1 MYEQLKNL
9 QTQEQVEAITR
20 HLVGLNSING
30 TLGEVRIVQEIYRI
44 LSTFP
49 YFQQH
54 PENLWLQKIPNDP
67 IGRQNVFAFVNGMRP
82 SPQTILY
89 HSHIDTVAVEDF
101 GALKEHAFSPD
112 ELENFFCTYDNDPE
126 LQAEAQ
132 SGDWMFGRGSVD
144 MKSGAAVHIANI
156 LYFSEHR
163 EQLEGNVLLLC
174 NGDEESEHRGMVGAL
189 NELNRIQHEYGI
201 HFITAI
207 NTDFIT
213 PLYDNDPNRYIYT
226 GAAGKILPCFHIYG
240 REVHVGDTLSGI
252 DPNFISA
259 KLTERIHNQYKL
271 AEKIPGEMVLP
282 PTVLKQRDMKE
293 LYTVQTAI
301 SSHLYFNCFIY
312 EDSVATILEKFMHEA
327 KEACLEAEAYLEAQ
341 FEEYIQ
347 VTGLPTR
354 DLSWK
359 VDVTT
364 YEEYVAYLTSR
375 GIDTRAIIE
384 EVLAG
389 TQIEDLRDLSFEIVS
404 ALQAADPEKKAR
416 VILFF
421 APPFLPHNYLR
432 ADDGHDRHI
441 QSIVSSVL
449 TEVSEATGESFE
461 LKKFFPYLADGSF
474 LSLHEKKEE
483 LDPLTNN
490 LPEWGRLYDIPFDTI
505 KKLNIPSVNM
515 GVYGKDGHKWTE
527 RVYKPYSF
535 GVLPE
540 LIRKTT
546 VRMLE
551 EQESHHMP
559 KIG

>member
-1 MYEQLKNL
+1 MYEQLKNMK
-9 QTQEQVEAITR
+9 TQEQIEWITQY
-20 HLVGLNSING
+20 LVGLNSING

-49 YFQQH
+49 YFQEH
-54 PENLWLQKIPNDP
+54 PENLWLQKIPHDP
-67 IGRQNVFAFVNGMRP
+67 IGRQNVFAFVEGAHH
-82 SPQTILY
+82 SPQTVLY

-101 GALKEHAFSPD
+101 GPLKEHAFSPN
-112 ELENFFCTYDNDPE
+112 ELETFFRNYDSDPE
-126 LQAEAQ
+126 LQAEAR

-144 MKSGAAVHIANI
+144 MKSGAAVHISNI
-156 LYFSEHR
+156 LYFSEHLD
-163 EQLEGNVLLLC
+163 ELEGNVLLLC

-189 NELNRIQHEYGI
+189 NELNRIQLELGI

-213 PLYDNDPNRYIYT
+213 PLYDNDTNRYIYT

-259 KLTERIHNQYKL
+259 KLTERIHNRYKL
-271 AEKIPGEMVLP
+271 AENIPGEMVLP

-301 SSHLYFNCFIY
+301 SSHLYFNCFVY
-312 EDSVATILEKFMHEA
+312 EDSVGTILEKFMREA
-327 KEACLEAEAYLEAQ
+327 KEACLEAETYLKAQ
-341 FEEYIQ
+341 FEEYTQ

-359 VDVTT
+359 IDVTT
-364 YEEYVAYLTSR
+364 YEDYVAYLTSR
-375 GIDTRAIIE
+375 DIDVRAIIDGI
-384 EVLAG
+384 LAEKQLG
-389 TQIEDLRDLSFEIVS
+389 DLRDLCFEIVS

-432 ADDGHDRHI
+432 AEDDYDTHI
-441 QSIVSSVL
+441 QSVISSVL
-449 TEVSEATGESFE
+449 KEVGDTTGESFE

-474 LSLHEKKEE
+474 LSLHEKKDE
-483 LDPLTNN
+483 LDPLTQN
-490 LPEWGRLYDIPFDTI
+490 LPEWGNVYEIPFDTI
-505 KKLNIPSVNM
+505 KKLNIPSINM

-535 GVLPE
+535 GLLPD

-551 EQESHHMP
+551 QQTSMHIP